1 MRHPARRAGIN
12 QELRDLRYTAARGS
26 FSASSASPP
35 AASHCTCRA
44 RAVAVAACR
53 SAARTVSDTPLPDG
67 ALWFTELLAGK
78 IGRITTTG
86 TLTEYPIVGGPVGIT
101 VGRDRQPYVDLSN
114 AGAVARVNLD
124 GQVTGQWALP
134 GATLT
139 LQLTTGFGLDI
150 WVTDRFGGKVYR
162 VTPYALGQ

>member
-1 MRHPARRAGIN
+1 MNPR
-12 QELRDLRYTAARGS
+12 L
-26 FSASSASPP
+26 AS
-35 AASHCTCRA
+35 
-44 RAVAVAACR
+44 VAA
-53 SAARTVSDTPLPDG
+53 
-67 ALWFTELLAGK
+67 
-78 IGRITTTG
+78 
-86 TLTEYPIVGGPVGIT
+86 TEYPIVGGPVGIT